1 MTLDTEQVSP
11 ETQAPVCPEVN
22 RKTSTVMLAT
32 SPHRRSLLSS
42 LATVSAFAAVAS
54 LCGCTSL
61 GSSGPT
67 YGSVRHVQDRDA
79 RVRVIETDDAVVRS
93 VVAAQSSYTFAKVF
107 GAPQERHGVIGEG
120 AVLDI
125 TVWEAPPAVLFS
137 NSTTSGIVPGAPTP
151 SATSTF
157 AGEVVNARGTIN
169 VPFVG
174 TVLALGRTPEDVASE
189 IAARLSTKAHDP
201 QVAVRIADNQA
212 EGVIVAGDVT
222 TSRRFPL
229 TTKNELLLDALTS
242 AGGVRQPVDK
252 VLIQITRGNV
262 VAARP
267 LGAIIRDPGENIS
280 LANNDVVT
288 ALYQP
293 FSFQA
298 MGAVGASSEVNF
310 EGTGIT
316 LSQALGRVGGLQ
328 DNRANVK
335 GVFVF
340 RLENPQALP
349 QNLRIGAPMTP
360 EGKIPVVFRIDL
372 SNPASFFVLQSFPM
386 RDKDILYVSNAPLV
400 DLQKFVSLV
409 SQITFSVVGVANSIP

>member
-1 MTLDTEQVSP
+1 MSALS
-11 ETQAPVCPEVN
+11 
-22 RKTSTVMLAT
+22 L
-32 SPHRRSLLSS
+32 RRCSLRSCL
-42 LATVSAFAAVAS
+42 AS
-54 LCGCTSL
+54 LSMIAAATTLPGCTSL

-67 YGSVRHVQDRDA
+67 YGSMRHAQAHDSRL
-79 RVRVIETDDAVVRS
+79 RVIETDDSVVRS
-93 VVAAQSSYTFAKVF
+93 IIAAQSADTFAKVF
-107 GAPQERHGVIGEG
+107 SAPQERHGVIGEG
-120 AVLDI
+120 AVLDV

-137 NSTTSGIVPGAPTP
+137 SNANSVLVPGAPSP
-151 SATSTF
+151 SANSTF
-157 AGEVVNARGTIN
+157 AGQVVNANGTIN

-174 TVLALGRTPEDVASE
+174 VVKARGRTPEDVASE
-189 IAARLSTKAHDP
+189 IASRLSTKAHDP
-201 QVAVRIADNQA
+201 QVMVRIADNQA
-212 EGVIVAGDVT
+212 DGVIVAGDVAA
-222 TSRRFPL
+222 SRRVPL
-229 TTKNELLLDALTS
+229 TTKNERLLDALTS

-252 VLIQITRGNV
+252 VLIQITRGAV

-280 LANNDVVT
+280 LANNDVIT

-298 MGAVGASSEVNF
+298 MGAVGASTEVNF

-316 LSQALGRVGGLQ
+316 LSQALGRAGGLQ

-340 RLENPQALP
+340 RFENPQSLP
-349 QNLRIGAPMTP
+349 PNLRAGAPLTP
-360 EGKIPVVFRIDL
+360 EGKVPVIYRIDM
-372 SNPASFFVLQSFPM
+372 SNPTAFFVLQTFPM

-409 SQITFSVVGVANSIP
+409 SQITFSIVGVANNIP